1 MKTAFSITGL
11 AVLLLVLGLGSCSVQ
26 DTDTMQKAKAPAAA
40 SAPAKAAKAKPVK
53 VSGNL
58 GLVDTEKNYMIIVTK
73 DGKLVTIDF
82 NDKTKV
88 TKYTPQRAKV
98 SDINLGTSGT
108 ATYNPKIVELETV
121 EFKVKAK
128 KGE

>member
-1 MKTAFSITGL
+1 MKTAFSITG
-11 AVLLLVLGLGSCSVQ
+11 VVIFLLVLRLGSCSMQ
-26 DTDTMQKAKAPAAA
+26 ESDAMQKAAPPAAA

-53 VSGNL
+53 VSGSL
-58 GLVDTEKNYMIIVTK
+58 GLVDTEKNYMIVVTK
-73 DGKLVTIDF
+73 DGKLVTVDF

-98 SDINLGTSGT
+98 SDINLGTAGN
-108 ATYNPKIVELETV
+108 ATYNPKIVELEAV

-128 KGE
+128 KGK

>member
-11 AVLLLVLGLGSCSVQ
+11 ATFLVILGLASCSVQ
-26 DTDTMQKAKAPAAA
+26 DTDTMQKAAPAAA
-40 SAPAKAAKAKPVK
+40 SAPAKAAKAKPVR

-58 GLVDTEKNYMIIVTK
+58 GLVDTEKNYMIVVTK

-108 ATYNPKIVELETV
+108 ATYNAKIVELETV

>member
-1 MKTAFSITGL
+1 MKTAFSITVLAIGL
-11 AVLLLVLGLGSCSVQ
+11 WVFGLVSCSMEE
-26 DTDTMQKAKAPAAA
+26 TKTMSKAAPAKA
-40 SAPAKAAKAKPVK
+40 SAPAKAAKVKPVK
-53 VSGNL
+53 VSGSL
-58 GLVDTEKNYMIIVTK
+58 GLVDTEKNYMIVVTK

-98 SDINLGTSGT
+98 SDIRLGTSGA
-108 ATYNPKIVELETV
+108 ATYNAKIVELEAV
-121 EFKVKAK
+121 EFKLKAK

>member
-1 MKTAFSITGL
+1 MKTAFSMTGL
-11 AVLLLVLGLGSCSVQ
+11 AILVLVLGLASCSVQ
-26 DTDTMQKAKAPAAA
+26 DTDTTPAAPAAA

-58 GLVDTEKNYMIIVTK
+58 GLVDTEKNYMIVVTK
-73 DGKLVTIDF
+73 DGKLVTVDF
-82 NDKTKV
+82 NDETKV
-88 TKYTPQRAKV
+88 TQYTPQRAKV
-98 SDINLGTSGT
+98 GEIGLGTTGT

>member
-1 MKTAFSITGL
+1 MKTAFSMTGL
-11 AVLLLVLGLGSCSVQ
+11 ALFALVLGLASCSVQ
-26 DTDTMQKAKAPAAA
+26 DTDTTPTAAPAAA

-58 GLVDTEKNYMIIVTK
+58 GLVDTEKNYMIVVTK
-73 DGKLVTIDF
+73 DGKLVTVDF

-88 TKYTPQRAKV
+88 TEYTPQKAKV
-98 SDINLGTSGT
+98 SDIGLGTSGT
-108 ATYNPKIVELETV
+108 AIYIPKIVELETV

>member
-11 AVLLLVLGLGSCSVQ
+11 AVFLWVLALTSCSMEE
-26 DTDTMQKAKAPAAA
+26 TKTMPKAAPAQA

-53 VSGNL
+53 VSGSV
-58 GLVDTEKNYMIIVTK
+58 GLVDTEKNYMIVVTK

-82 NDKTKV
+82 NDKTQV
-88 TKYTPQRAKV
+88 TQYTPQKAKV
-98 SDINLGTSGT
+98 SEINLGTAGT
-108 ATYNPKIVELETV
+108 VTYNPKIVELETV